1 MGILGHITHKVQHFS
16 HGGRRV
22 LTLSFDLPT
31 GSSAA
36 ALHHAEM
43 IGRLLS
49 YCEHTYLPK
58 AVAALEAEA
67 VAGRAFLFSA
77 WHCAIKL
84 REKATRDGFLVTLTL
99 SLPTDQASETCRTLQ
114 TAWDADGTLQIPLS
128 RAKSRR
134 TGRKKQFLAST
145 KKVTAGRRAL
155 LQKIKKYDM
164 IYYN

>member
-1 MGILGHITHKVQHFS
+1 MGILGHITYKVQHFS

-22 LTLSFDLPT
+22 LTLFFDHPA

-114 TAWDADGTLQIPLS
+114 TAWDADGALQIPLS

-134 TGRKKQFLAST
+134 TGRKKVIFGKHKKSNGRATFPLA
-145 KKVTAGRRAL
+145 KNQKV
-155 LQKIKKYDM
+155 
-164 IYYN
+164 